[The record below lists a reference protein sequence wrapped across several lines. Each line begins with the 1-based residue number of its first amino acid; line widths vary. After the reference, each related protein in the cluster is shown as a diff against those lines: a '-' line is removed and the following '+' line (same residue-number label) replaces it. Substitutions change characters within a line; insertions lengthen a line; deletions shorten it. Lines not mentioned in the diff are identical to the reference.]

1 MDRAMKGAL
10 LVINSG
16 SSSLK
21 FGLYDGRSGAV
32 RFKGSAAPIGGG
44 HGKLSIRDGAGQQ
57 VLTEAVSPLSQEE
70 ALREAVSRLERLHPE
85 APVAIGHRLV
95 HGGPHL
101 RQHQALTPGVLQAL
115 EEATHFA
122 PLHIPPALELIRAV
136 RKRYPG
142 VPQFACFDTAFH
154 TTLPAEASTYA
165 LPRAYR
171 EQGVQRYGFHG
182 LSYESIVAQLQPEV
196 PARTVVAHLGSGA
209 SLAALAHGASVD
221 TSMGLT
227 PTGGIPMAT
236 RTGDLDPGVLL
247 WLMRSAGLGVE
258 ALESL
263 VNHDAGLQG
272 LSGSAPGMQALRK
285 AAAGGNAEAALAISV
300 FTRSVAKT
308 VGAYAAVLGGLEL
321 LVFTGGVG
329 ENSPEVRQQI
339 CARLGHLGLTLDEAL
354 NARGEGALSAAGSP
368 CAVRVL
374 PSDEEGRIAHHV
386 RRMLRV

>member
-1 MDRAMKGAL
+1 MSGAL

-21 FGLYDGRSGAV
+21 FGLYAARGEALH
-32 RFKGSAAPIGGG
+32 FKGSAVHIGSA
-44 HGKLSIRDGAGQQ
+44 HGKLTIRDGAGQQ
-57 VLTEAVSPLSQEE
+57 VFTEEVSHPSQEV
-70 ALREAVSRLERLHPE
+70 AFREAVSRLERFHPE

-101 RQHQALTPGVLQAL
+101 RQHQALTPEVLQAL
-115 EEATHFA
+115 EDATHFA
-122 PLHIPPALELIRAV
+122 PLHIPPALELIHAV

-154 TTLPAEASTYA
+154 ATLPEEASAYA

-182 LSYESIVAQLQPEV
+182 LSYESIVEQLRPEV

-209 SLAALAHGASVD
+209 SFAALEHGTSVD

-247 WLMRSAGLGVE
+247 WLLRSARLDVD

-263 VNHDAGLQG
+263 VNHDAGLKG
-272 LSGSAPGMQALRK
+272 LSGGSPDMQALTE
-285 AAAGGNAEAALAISV
+285 AAASGDTAAALAISV

-308 VGAYAAVLGGLEL
+308 VGAYAAVLGGLDL

-329 ENSPEVRQQI
+329 ENSHEVRQQV
-339 CARLGHLGLTLDEAL
+339 CARLGHLGIALDD
-354 NARGEGALSAAGSP
+354 ARPPPAGSR

-386 RRMLRV
+386 RRLLHL

>member
-1 MDRAMKGAL
+1 MRDAL
-10 LVINSG
+10 LVLNSG

-21 FGLYDGRSGAV
+21 FGLYAARGESLL
-32 RFKGSAAPIGGG
+32 FKGSAVHIGSA
-44 HGKLSIRDGAGQQ
+44 HGTLSIRDGAGQQ
-57 VLTEAVSPLSQEE
+57 VFTEELSHPSQEE
-70 ALREAVSRLERLHPE
+70 AFREAVSRLERFHPE

-95 HGGPHL
+95 HGGPRL
-101 RQHQALTPGVLQAL
+101 RQHQALTPEVLQAL

-122 PLHIPPALELIRAV
+122 PLHIPPALALIRAV
-136 RKRYPG
+136 QQRYPG

-154 TTLPAEASTYA
+154 ATLPEEASAYA
-165 LPRAYR
+165 LPRVYR

-182 LSYESIVAQLQPEV
+182 LSYESIVAQLQPDV

-209 SLAALAHGASVD
+209 SLAALEHGTSVD

-227 PTGGIPMAT
+227 PTGGIPMGS

-247 WLMRSAGLGVE
+247 WLLRSARLDAD

-263 VNHDAGLQG
+263 VNQDAGLQG
-272 LSGSAPGMQALRK
+272 LSGSSPDMQALTK
-285 AAAGGNAEAALAISV
+285 AAASGDAAAALAISV

-308 VGAYAAVLGGLEL
+308 VGAYAAVLGGLDL

-329 ENSPEVRQQI
+329 ENSHEVRQQVR
-339 CARLGHLGLTLDEAL
+339 ARLGHLGL
-354 NARGEGALSAAGSP
+354 ARES
-368 CAVRVL
+368 AVRVL

-386 RRMLRV
+386 RRLLRG